1 MTPFRFAD
9 VPDQSGKTMLVTG
22 ANTGLGFEIAR
33 HLARRNARVL
43 LGSRSR
49 YRGEAAAARIGA
61 EQPAAII
68 QVVPLNLA
76 DMASIRAAA
85 EQVQSE
91 ARLDVLINNA
101 GLMMPPLG
109 LAHGVEQQ
117 FGVNH
122 LGHFALTGLLLDK
135 LAADGGGR
143 VVVQASLA
151 HRRAKI
157 DFDNLDASKG
167 YSGQKFYSQSK
178 LANLL
183 FAFELDRRLRAAG
196 SRVEAIACHPGFAQ
210 TDIVRHLG
218 PAKAAAPAIGWLFNT
233 AEDGALPA
241 LQAAT
246 GRSVEG
252 GAYLGP
258 YGLAELRG
266 EASGPAYATRTAHD
280 PDLARRLWKRSVELT
295 GIEPHLPTL

>member
-1 MTPFRFAD
+1 MKPFRFAD
-9 VPDQSGKTMLVTG
+9 IPDQIGKTILVTG
-22 ANTGLGFEIAR
+22 ANTGIGFEIAR
-33 HLARRNARVL
+33 HLASKGARVL
-43 LGSRSR
+43 LGSRNAAKGR
-49 YRGEAAAARIGA
+49 EAVNRIKTGHPSANAA
-61 EQPAAII
+61 
-68 QVVPLNLA
+68 VLVLDLA

-85 EQVQSE
+85 EQVQGE
-91 ARLDVLINNA
+91 ARLDVLVNNA

-151 HRRAKI
+151 HRRARI
-157 DFDNLDASKG
+157 DFDNLDASRG

-183 FAFELDRRLRAAG
+183 FAFELDRRLRASG

-246 GRSVEG
+246 DRSVEG

-266 EASGPAYATRTAHD
+266 KARAGGHVPIGFGECSGTIQPARVPGAA
-280 PDLARRLWKRSVELT
+280 A
-295 GIEPHLPTL
+295 